1 MGCAL
6 SFDGSILY
14 VTIEIIMKSSNSQQL
29 GGLIIID
36 VPTWATDL
44 VETPLG
50 IVHPGCEPARVA
62 IMPGDETVWDCKVE
76 QQSSRS

>member
-44 VETPLG
+44 VETLLG
-50 IVHPGCEPARVA
+50 IVHPGCARVA
-62 IMPGDETVWDCKVE
+62 IVPGGETVWDCKIE